1 MFFKKILKMLTSNS
15 NVENYLQE
23 GALLLDVR
31 TKAEFLAGHHADAV
45 NIPLQEL
52 EVRLK
57 ELPSKKILT
66 VCRSGAR
73 SAQAA
78 TILNK
83 NGFDAIN
90 GGPWQ
95 TIK

>member
-23 GALLLDVR
+23 DALLLDVR
-31 TKAEFLAGHHADAV
+31 TKAEFLAGHHSDAI

-52 EVRLK
+52 EARIK
-57 ELPSKKILT
+57 ELPSKKIVT

-78 TILNK
+78 TVLK
-83 NGFDAIN
+83 GKGFDAIN
-90 GGPWQ
+90 GGPWNL
-95 TIK
+95 I

>member
-1 MFFKKILKMLTSNS
+1 MLTSNS

-31 TKAEFLAGHHADAV
+31 TNAEFLAGHHVDSV

-52 EVRLK
+52 ESRIG
-57 ELPSKKILT
+57 ELSSKKIVT

-73 SAQAA
+73 SGKAA
-78 TILNK
+78 VILKNK
-83 NGFDAIN
+83 GFDAIN
-90 GGPWQ
+90 GGPWNM
-95 TIK
+95 I

>member
-15 NVENYLQE
+15 NVENYLKE

-31 TKAEFLAGHHADAV
+31 TKSEFLVGHHLDAI

-52 EVRLK
+52 EARMD
-57 ELPSKKILT
+57 ELLSKKIVT

-78 TILNK
+78 IILK
-83 NGFDAIN
+83 KKGFDAIN
-90 GGPWQ
+90 GGPWNL
-95 TIK
+95 I

>member
-31 TKAEFLAGHHADAV
+31 TKAEFLAGHHAGAV

-57 ELPSKKILT
+57 ELPSKKIVT

-78 TILNK
+78 IILNK